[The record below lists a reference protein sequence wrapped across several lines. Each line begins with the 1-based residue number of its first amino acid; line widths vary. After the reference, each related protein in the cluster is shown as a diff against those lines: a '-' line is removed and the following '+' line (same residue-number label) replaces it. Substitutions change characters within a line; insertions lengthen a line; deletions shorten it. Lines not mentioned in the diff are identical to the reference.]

1 VDAAIEKLTTQDVNA
16 ALRKYVKP
24 GEFAT
29 AFAGD
34 FDKK

>member
-1 VDAAIEKLTTQDVNA
+1 MTTADVNA

-24 GEFAT
+24 DDFGY

-34 FDKK
+34 FAKKK